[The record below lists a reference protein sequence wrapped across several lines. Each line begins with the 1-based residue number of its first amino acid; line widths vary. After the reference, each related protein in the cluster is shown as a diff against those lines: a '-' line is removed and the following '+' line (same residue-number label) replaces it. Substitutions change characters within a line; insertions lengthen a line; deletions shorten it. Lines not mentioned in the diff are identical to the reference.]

1 MTLVHAHKSDDEISF
16 ELLFRKYYLHLC
28 AYADK
33 YLANHQE
40 SEEIV
45 QQLFLYVWE
54 NKERFRFDETIR
66 PYLFKS
72 VKNQCLNLI
81 GHRKVTDSYYAVIS
95 EVYKNDPEDAGP
107 YDPVVVS
114 ELQGR
119 IRHTITQLPDQCRKI
134 FMMSR
139 DDGLKY
145 NQIALAL
152 GISVK
157 TVETQMSRALT
168 KLKLELKDYL
178 ITIILMILLK

>member
-1 MTLVHAHKSDDEISF
+1 MATIHGHKPDEERSF

-28 AYADK
+28 AYANK
-33 YLANHQE
+33 FIANQQE

-45 QQLFLYVWE
+45 QQLFLNVWE
-54 NKERFRFDETIR
+54 KKERFRFDETIR

-81 GHRKVTDSYYAVIS
+81 GHRKVTDTYYAVIS
-95 EVYKNDPEDAGP
+95 EVYKNDRDDPGP

-119 IRHTITQLPDQCRKI
+119 IQHTIALLPDQCRKI

-145 NQIALAL
+145 AQIALAL

-157 TVETQMSRALT
+157 TVETQMSRALA
-168 KLKLELKDYL
+168 KLKFELKDYL
-178 ITIILMILLK
+178 VTISLMILLK